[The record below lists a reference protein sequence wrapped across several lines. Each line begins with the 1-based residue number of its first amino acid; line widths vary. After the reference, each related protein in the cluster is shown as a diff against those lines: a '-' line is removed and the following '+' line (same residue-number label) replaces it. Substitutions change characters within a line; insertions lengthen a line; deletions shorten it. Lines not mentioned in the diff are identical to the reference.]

1 MKIKN
6 EAELLSIFCDESYSN
21 PLRHSPFFNTKY
33 NEVWSTDGYS
43 LIRVKPE
50 RLIGEYP
57 KGELNL
63 PPLECPCK
71 KKITIE
77 AINKALGE
85 CPKVDEEIITQDA
98 IECKECDGSGEVYWE
113 YTDNNGHT
121 HERLYD
127 CPICDG
133 TGELEHEKTKKTG
146 KQIIKEDAVINIGNG
161 YFRAKNIQKLKFAM
175 NFLGITY
182 VELIFNHYG
191 NAGEFVID
199 EDIRIELA
207 SMLFD
212 HTCECD
218 AKLEL
223 IQQ

>member
-6 EAELLSIFCDESYSN
+6 EAELLSMFCDKSYSN
-21 PLRHSPFFNTKY
+21 PLRSNSFFNTKC
-33 NEVWSTDGYS
+33 NEVWSTDGYN
-43 LIRVKPE
+43 LIRIKPE

-85 CPKVDEEIITQDA
+85 CPKVDEEIVIQDA
-98 IECKECDGSGEVYWE
+98 VECKECDGSGEVYWK
-113 YTDNNGHT
+113 YIDNNCYT
-121 HERLYD
+121 HEHLD
-127 CPICDG
+127 ECPVCNG
-133 TGELEHEKTKKTG
+133 TGELEPEKTKKTG
-146 KQIIKEDAVINIGNG
+146 RQIIKEDAVINIGIA
-161 YFRAKNIQKLKFAM
+161 YFFANNICKLKSAM
-175 NFLGITY
+175 DFLDITS
-182 VELIFNHYG
+182 VELIYNHYR
-191 NAGEFVID
+191 NASEFVID

-207 SMLFD
+207 PMLFD

-223 IQQ
+223 R